1 MINHNRGFWGILS
14 NVLPKTELGDLVY
27 SWAKF
32 VRVHR
37 RLPKRNRKLFN
48 DMLYGSKQSLEIMK
62 PLRTYTTDKE
72 FFKKMVRGEVG
83 AHNVVP
89 TLAVFHTEA
98 DVDAFDFPDSFCAK
112 PTHMSGEVAI
122 VRNGAPDRE
131 QMKSWLHMS
140 HYPNSRE
147 RNYKYLVPKVIVEP
161 LIFDKDDITDYRI
174 FCYEGEPKLISIDL
188 GKYTSY
194 TRASYTT
201 DWRKQDYSLGYPLHP
216 GEVDRPV
223 CLEEMLSA
231 AEILSKELNFVRV
244 DFYTDGKHFYLGELT
259 HCHASASQVFIPKSA
274 EQRASKTVFG

>member
-98 DVDAFDFPDSFCAK
+98 DVDAFDFTRFDTAVSADGDMVLVYVTNDERANAK
-112 PTHMSGEVAI
+112 KKV
-122 VRNGAPDRE
+122 N
-131 QMKSWLHMS
+131 LHL
-140 HYPNSRE
+140 NSS
-147 RNYKYLVPKVIVEP
+147 IVEE
-161 LIFDKDDITDYRI
+161 K
-174 FCYEGEPKLISIDL
+174 
-188 GKYTSY
+188 SY
-194 TRASYTT
+194 
-201 DWRKQDYSLGYPLHP
+201 QDY
-216 GEVDRPV
+216 
-223 CLEEMLSA
+223 
-231 AEILSKELNFVRV
+231 K
-244 DFYTDGKHFYLGELT
+244 
-259 HCHASASQVFIPKSA
+259 
-274 EQRASKTVFG
+274 